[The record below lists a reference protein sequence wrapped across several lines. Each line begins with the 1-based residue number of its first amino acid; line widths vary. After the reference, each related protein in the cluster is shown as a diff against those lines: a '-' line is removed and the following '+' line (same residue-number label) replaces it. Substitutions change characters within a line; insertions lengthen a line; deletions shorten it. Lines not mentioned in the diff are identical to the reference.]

1 MPAVIALDPEALRK
15 HSTWFTIYGVV
26 LALLGA
32 AAIIMP
38 GIATLATTILLGWLL
53 LASGVIALIAVFSAG
68 TSVPGFWWNL
78 LTAIIYLLAGA
89 SLLWSPIAGIITL
102 TIFLAAYF
110 LATGVTKLIA
120 AIGYRQAIPGAWG
133 WVLFSAIVDIALSV
147 LIFTGLPGS
156 AIWVLGLMVG
166 INLLMGG
173 IALIVAAN
181 CTRKMSA
188 SAAA

>member
-1 MPAVIALDPEALRK
+1 MPAVIVFDAESLRK
-15 HSTWFTIYGVV
+15 HTTWFTIYGVV

-78 LTAIIYLLAGA
+78 LTAIVYLLAGA
-89 SLLWSPIAGIITL
+89 SLLWSPIAGVITL

-110 LATGVTKLIA
+110 LATGVTKFIA
-120 AIGYRQAIPGAWG
+120 AMAYRRDIPAAWG
-133 WVLFSAIVDIALSV
+133 WVLFSAVVDIALAF
-147 LIFTGLPGS
+147 LIFTGLPAS
-156 AIWVLGLMVG
+156 ATWVLGLMVG

-188 SAAA
+188 AV